1 MITRIG
7 VLTSGGDAPG
17 MNACVRAVVRTAI
30 YRGCKV
36 SGIMRGYAG
45 LLNQEFVEL
54 DRRSVSNI
62 IQKGG
67 TIIKTSRCKEM
78 HTREGREKAGR
89 ILKAN
94 NIDGLIVIGGDG
106 SFRGAHALYLEAN
119 IPIVGIPGT
128 IDNDLYGTDST
139 LGYDTAVDTAILMID
154 KIRDTADSHDRLFYV
169 EVMGHSSGFIGLNV
183 GVAGGAEKILLPE
196 NKMEI
201 TDLSEYLIQARQKG
215 KTSLLV
221 VVAEGKQPGD
231 TIELAQKVKE
241 RTGIDFR
248 VSVLGHIQRGGAPN
262 GTDRLLATKLGYAAV
277 QALLENKTDVMVGE
291 VNNQITFTPLEET
304 WTRKK
309 PIDSQLLE
317 ISKIMAL

>member
-1 MITRIG
+1 MTRIG

-30 YRGCKV
+30 FRGCKI

-62 IQKGG
+62 IQRGG

-106 SFRGAHALYLEAN
+106 SFRGAHALYMEEN
-119 IPIVGIPGT
+119 IPVIGIPGT
-128 IDNDLYGTDST
+128 IDNDLYGTDNT
-139 LGYDTAVDTAILMID
+139 LGYDTAVDTAISMID

-183 GVAGGAEKILLPE
+183 GVAGGAEEILLPE
-196 NKMEI
+196 NKIE
-201 TDLSEYLIQARQKG
+201 TTELSEHLIKSIKKG

-241 RTGIDFR
+241 HTGIDFR
-248 VSVLGHIQRGGAPN
+248 VCVLGHIQRGGAPN
-262 GTDRLLATKLGYAAV
+262 GTDRLLATKMGYAAV
-277 QALLENKTDVMVGE
+277 HALLENKTDVMVGE
-291 VNNQITFTPLEET
+291 INNQIIFTPLEDT
-304 WTRKK
+304 WTNKK

>member
-30 YRGCKV
+30 YQGCKI

-45 LLNQEFVEL
+45 LLNQEFVDL

-106 SFRGAHALYLEAN
+106 SFRGAHALYLEEN
-119 IPIVGIPGT
+119 IPVIGIPGT
-128 IDNDLYGTDST
+128 IDNDLYGTDNT
-139 LGYDTAVDTAILMID
+139 LGYDTAVDTAISMID

-183 GVAGGAEKILLPE
+183 GVAGGAEEILLPE
-196 NKMEI
+196 NRIESA
-201 TDLSEYLIQARQKG
+201 DLSEHLIQAIRKG

-221 VVAEGKQPGD
+221 VVAEGKNPGD

-241 RTGIDFR
+241 HTGIDFR
-248 VSVLGHIQRGGAPN
+248 VCVLGHIQRGGAPN

-277 QALLENKTDVMVGE
+277 NALLENKTDLMVGE
-291 VNNQITFTPLEET
+291 ANNQITYTPLEET
-304 WTRKK
+304 WSKKK

-317 ISKIMAL
+317 IAKIMAL

>member
-17 MNACVRAVVRTAI
+17 MNACIRAVVRTAI

-45 LLNQEFVEL
+45 LLNQEFIEL

-62 IQKGG
+62 IQRGG
-67 TIIKTSRCKEM
+67 TIIKTSRCHEM
-78 HTREGREKAGR
+78 LSREGREKAGR
-89 ILKAN
+89 ILMAN

-106 SFRGAHALYLEAN
+106 SFRGAHALYLEEN
-119 IPIVGIPGT
+119 IPVIGIPGT
-128 IDNDLYGTDST
+128 IDNDLYGTDNT
-139 LGYDTAVDTAILMID
+139 LGYDTAVDTAISMID

-183 GVAGGAEKILLPE
+183 GIAGGAEEILLPE
-196 NKMEI
+196 NKVDATE
-201 TDLSEYLIQARQKG
+201 LGQHLIKAIQKG

-221 VVAEGKQPGD
+221 VVAEGKNPGD
-231 TIELAQKVKE
+231 TIELAQKVKMQ
-241 RTGIDFR
+241 TGLDFR
-248 VSVLGHIQRGGAPN
+248 VCVLGHIQRGGSPN

-277 QALLENKTDVMVGE
+277 HALLDNQTDIMVGE
-291 VNNQITFTPLEET
+291 VNKQIVFTPLEET
-304 WTRKK
+304 WTKK
-309 PIDSQLLE
+309 KSIDLQLLE
-317 ISKIMAL
+317 ISKVMAL